1 MATPKVNR
9 HKNLYP
15 NLPRPQ
21 HSYLMEREE
30 PALIPPSSDPRIPS
44 SSIKPAALPELRLP
58 DSLAPASANPTNLRA
73 FPTLDVTPS
82 HRPSKLG
89 RSLLSD
95 SRSLA
100 ADLDS
105 DEAEA
110 EDELSRGSPALP
122 VIPKSQLTF
131 KRPLLPG
138 RTPSFESSR
147 AGGDKAV
154 QETPSRKKAPPT
166 RWGGAVGTPRGGVKG
181 TPVKGQGE
189 LGVGSVGDTPVK
201 AGSGLGA
208 VGVREGGVK
217 GSGVVEEAEAEAEK
231 EVSIYQAL
239 GWDDDVDDLI

>member
-21 HSYLMEREE
+21 YSYLMEREE
-30 PALIPPSSDPRIPS
+30 PELIPPSSDPRIPS

-58 DSLAPASANPTNLRA
+58 DNLAPASANPTNLRA
-73 FPTLDVTPS
+73 FPVLDTTPS

-89 RSLLSD
+89 RSLLSA

-100 ADLDS
+100 ADLDP
-105 DEAEA
+105 DEAEAEA
-110 EDELSRGSPALP
+110 EDELSQGSPALP

-131 KRPLLPG
+131 RRPALPG
-138 RTPSFESSR
+138 RTPSFELSR

-154 QETPSRKKAPPT
+154 QETPSRKKAPAMI
-166 RWGGAVGTPRGGVKG
+166 WGGAVGTSRGGVKG
-181 TPVKGQGE
+181 TPVKGEGE

-201 AGSGLGA
+201 AGPGLGA

-217 GSGVVEEAEAEAEK
+217 GSGVGEEAEAEK